1 MSWFEDQITERRK
14 ADESILEESFQS
26 IAGAILGEQ
35 VARMLGDEMIVTRRA
50 IDEILK
56 YYHFKP
62 VEVPDNVRDPRE
74 QLDYCLKFHGM
85 MKREVE
91 LSDDWYRYAYGPMLG
106 FLKGSKTPVALLPR
120 AVTGYYYK
128 DLKSGKIVKIN
139 AKTAAGLEKE
149 AICFYRPLPMKKLGI
164 SDLLIYMK
172 QCVNLSDA
180 VCMVLAAFAVS
191 LIGIFIP
198 RITAVL
204 TGPVL
209 ASESMGALVSAGISL
224 LCIAFSMQVFKGI
237 SLHLSRRIEIKTS
250 VGVEASLMMRLLSL
264 PVSFFRKYSP
274 GELHNRMMTVDEL
287 CSMIVTE
294 TVNTGLTALMSL
306 LYVTQIATF
315 APTLALPSLVVILLT
330 VAVSVI
336 TTVMQVKI
344 SRKRMEYAA
353 EESGMSYSMITGV
366 QKIKLA
372 GAEKRVFARWL
383 AHYSHE
389 AQLMYNP
396 PMFLKVNSAITVAI
410 SLISTIVLYYLAVA
424 TGVSQ
429 SAFFAFS
436 SAYGSVMAAFTMMAG
451 IAATAAHIR
460 PVLEMVKPVM
470 EAVPEMSKER
480 TIVTRVSGNVELDH
494 VSFRYGIDMPYV
506 INDLSLKIRSG
517 EYVAIVGKTGC
528 GKSTLIRLL
537 LGFETAEK
545 GTVFYDGRNINN
557 LDLGSLRR
565 HIGTVTQDGGLFQGD
580 IYSNIVI
587 TNPFL
592 TLDDAWEAA
601 EIAGI
606 ADDIN
611 EMPMGMHTVISE
623 GQGGIS
629 GGQKQRIMIARAI
642 APKPK
647 LLIFDEATSALD
659 NNTQK
664 QVSDALDKMGCTR
677 IVVAHRLSTI
687 KHCDRIVVIDEGR
700 IIEDGT
706 YDELIEQNGV
716 FAELV
721 NRQRLD

>member
-1 MSWFEDQITERRK
+1 
-14 ADESILEESFQS
+14 
-26 IAGAILGEQ
+26 
-35 VARMLGDEMIVTRRA
+35 
-50 IDEILK
+50 
-56 YYHFKP
+56 
-62 VEVPDNVRDPRE
+62 
-74 QLDYCLKFHGM
+74 
-85 MKREVE
+85 
-91 LSDDWYRYAYGPMLG
+91 
-106 FLKGSKTPVALLPR
+106 
-120 AVTGYYYK
+120 
-128 DLKSGKIVKIN
+128 
-139 AKTAAGLEKE
+139 
-149 AICFYRPLPMKKLGI
+149 MKKLGI

-389 AQLMYNP
+389 AQLIYNP

-436 SAYGSVMAAFTMMAG
+436 SAYGSVMAAFTTMAG

-557 LDLGSLRR
+557 LDLGSLRK

-606 ADDIN
+606 AQDIK